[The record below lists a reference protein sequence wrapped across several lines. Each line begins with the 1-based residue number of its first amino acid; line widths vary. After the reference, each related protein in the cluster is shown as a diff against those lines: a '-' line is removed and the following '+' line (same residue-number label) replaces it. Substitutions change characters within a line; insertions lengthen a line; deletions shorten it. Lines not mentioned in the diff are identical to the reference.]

1 MPQTY
6 KEHKWASWR
15 RSLVTALWR
24 LLGLRS
30 WLSLPRNF
38 RKAAT
43 RLNLLYSLKVGMA
56 AVLAYGWALWAGM
69 QFSIWAPLSA
79 IIVMQVHVS
88 ASLEVSLMRL
98 VGTTAGAVLGLSVAM
113 LLPMTLWG
121 QLLALLV
128 VVPLCAFLELWE
140 QRFRMAGM
148 TAVLVILLGH
158 TVDVGAIGFAAD
170 RVLEMGIG
178 IVSALVVS
186 ALFWPASA
194 TSQVQAAV
202 RAQFRESAEMLQKM
216 TEAFLNGQQAVA
228 PRLLDHLLN
237 SIAANTQEFERVRNY
252 ELFHIHREYPH
263 LAACIRLM
271 DEMRTYMA
279 AMLDALNNDAGPGV
293 DLAIAKELEELSN
306 ATVHGLL
313 WLAKREPGAAEDL
326 RPTIDA
332 STLRFTAVRGQG
344 LFRNYDDSKVMQVFA
359 FYNSLCHLAQAV
371 SMLQERM
378 DESAATEE

>member
-1 MPQTY
+1 MPQSN
-6 KEHKWASWR
+6 KEHLLSSWQ
-15 RSLVTALWR
+15 RSLLTGLWR

-43 RLNLLYSLKVGMA
+43 RENLLYSLKVGMA
-56 AVLAYGWALWAGM
+56 AVMAYMWALWANM
-69 QFSIWAPLSA
+69 QFSLWAPMSA

-88 ASLEVSLMRL
+88 ASLEVSLMRF
-98 VGTTAGAVLGLSVAM
+98 VGTTAGAALGLAVAL
-113 LLPMTLWG
+113 LLPDTLWG
-121 QLLALLV
+121 HTLALLM
-128 VVPLCAFLELWE
+128 VVPVCAFLELWE

-148 TAVLVILLGH
+148 TAVLVILLGRS
-158 TVDVGAIGFAAD
+158 VEVGVAGFAAD

-202 RAQFRESAEMLQKM
+202 RSQFRESADMLGKM
-216 TEAFLNGQQAVA
+216 TTAFLHGQQAVS

-237 SIAANTQEFERVRNY
+237 GIAANTQEFERVRNY

-279 AMLDALNNDAGPGV
+279 AMLDALNNDAGPAV
-293 DLAIAKELEELSN
+293 ELEIAKELQELSD
-306 ATVHGLL
+306 ATVQGLL
-313 WLAKREPGAAEDL
+313 WLATRQQGMPQDL

-332 STLRFTAVRGQG
+332 GTVRFNAVRSQG
-344 LFRNYDDSKVMQVFA
+344 LFRNYDDVKVMQVFA

-371 SMLQERM
+371 SMLQDRM
-378 DESAATEE
+378 VEMAEE